1 MATVLVTGA
10 SKGIGRACIEE
21 FALSGYNLIIHC
33 NKSKELAEAL
43 KKELQS
49 KYPSKVLVLSADI
62 TKEEEV
68 QEMMRCIKKEYGK
81 LDVLINN
88 AAYASD
94 NSYID
99 KTFEE
104 FMQVLKVNVGGT
116 FLVTKYAAT
125 IMKKG
130 IVINI
135 SSLDATTTYN
145 ALSMDYCASK
155 AGVNNLTK
163 TFSLALPENKYI
175 ALMLPWVNT
184 EAIQEMNPEYL
195 QSELKRTKQRRL
207 LEPKEVAL
215 KVLEIIKDE
224 SIPSGTIME
233 MNINDER

>member
-21 FALSGYNLIIHC
+21 FAAAGDNIIIHC
-33 NKSKELAEAL
+33 NKSKEEANAL
-43 KKELQS
+43 KKELES
-49 KYPSKVLVLSADI
+49 KYSSKVLVLSADI
-62 TKEEEV
+62 TKEDEV
-68 QEMMRCIKKEYGK
+68 QKMMNAIKKEYGK

-88 AAYASD
+88 AAYVSD
-94 NSYID
+94 NSYRD
-99 KTFEE
+99 KTFDE

-116 FLVTKYAAT
+116 FLVTKYAAA

-130 IVINI
+130 VIINI

-145 ALSMDYCASK
+145 ALSMDYSASK
-155 AGVNNLTK
+155 AGVNNLTQ
-163 TFSLALPENKYI
+163 TFALALPENRCI

-184 EAIQEMNPEYL
+184 EAIQEMDPEYL
-195 QSELKRTKQRRL
+195 QSELKRTNQRRL

-215 KVLEIIKDE
+215 KVLAITKDE

-233 MNINDER
+233 MNISDER